1 MLIVKFI
8 LLVAYAMGTQKPS
21 FLGVITHIWGGGLK
35 PSFFMVLGSKGV
47 CYINFGSFVAAKRRL
62 LKLFFLQGLAEAMKI
77 ASHQDD
83 LHEEILE
90 ATTVLCKQGGSV
102 FSTSMIIEC
111 IVYFFMYVCNVM

>member
-1 MLIVKFI
+1 
-8 LLVAYAMGTQKPS
+8 
-21 FLGVITHIWGGGLK
+21 
-35 PSFFMVLGSKGV
+35 MVLGSKGV

-62 LKLFFLQGLAEAMKI
+62 LKLFFLQGLAEAMKM

-102 FSTSMIIEC
+102 FSTSMIIDNRMYC
-111 IVYFFMYVCNVM
+111 IFSCMSMSCHVMSCNVMQCNGMSCHVMQCHVM

>member
-1 MLIVKFI
+1 MIPNRYLGNVDSKVYTFSCLCHGNSKTFI
-8 LLVAYAMGTQKPS
+8 FRGYNPYM
-21 FLGVITHIWGGGLK
+21 GGLK

-90 ATTVLCKQGGSV
+90 ATTVLCK
-102 FSTSMIIEC
+102 
-111 IVYFFMYVCNVM
+111 